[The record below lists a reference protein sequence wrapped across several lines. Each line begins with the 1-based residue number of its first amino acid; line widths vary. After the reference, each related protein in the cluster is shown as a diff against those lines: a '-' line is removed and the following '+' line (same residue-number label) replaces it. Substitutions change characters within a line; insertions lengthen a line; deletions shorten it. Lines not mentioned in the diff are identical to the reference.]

1 MATTGQAT
9 AIFTIHITVNI
20 EGMLFKVYM
29 EISYLEMML
38 MFMFMV
44 LKVNYKGQYFEEDMK
59 DESEEN

>member
-1 MATTGQAT
+1 
-9 AIFTIHITVNI
+9 
-20 EGMLFKVYM
+20 
-29 EISYLEMML
+29 MML